1 LLQAR
6 RWLDEAITYL
16 NKKKDTQYTDL
27 YARNLVDM
35 ATGILIGYLFIKQA
49 QNSNRKKIIA
59 KRFITRLLPQVKMNH
74 HHIKSDDKSTLKHF
88 DTLVKTQTE

>member
-1 LLQAR
+1 
-6 RWLDEAITYL
+6 DEAIKYL
-16 NKKKDTQYTDL
+16 NKKKDTRYTDL

-59 KRFITRLLPQVKMNH
+59 KRFITRLLPQVKMNYN
-74 HHIKSDDKSTLKHF
+74 HIISGDTSTLKHF
-88 DTLVKTQTE
+88 DTLVPLHTE